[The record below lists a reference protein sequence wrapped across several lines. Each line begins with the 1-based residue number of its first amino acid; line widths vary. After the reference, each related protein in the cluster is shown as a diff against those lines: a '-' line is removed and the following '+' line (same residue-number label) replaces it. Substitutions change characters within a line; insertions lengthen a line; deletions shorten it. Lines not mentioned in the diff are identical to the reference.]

1 MISIMEKKQWYLIFS
16 AVLVVGSLLALI
28 VWRLNLGID
37 FTGGTL
43 IELSFGKKID
53 KNQLEKVIKDQN
65 ISVASIAPT
74 DSNTYLV
81 RTKPLNDGERQKVL
95 TATKKK
101 FESVKEISH
110 ETTGPTI
117 GKELLRKAVFALI
130 VASIAIV
137 LYISWA
143 FRSVPK
149 PASSWKFGIS
159 AIIALL
165 HDSIIVLGAF
175 AVLGRFFA
183 AEVDTFFVTALLT
196 VIGFSVHDTIVVFD
210 RIRENLKLKPDE
222 PFHQTV
228 SNSIMQTIARSLN
241 TSLTVVFVLLAVLLF
256 GGASLRWLTVALLI
270 GIIAGTYSS
279 IFVASLILVIWQDW
293 STKRG
298 RIATK

>member
-1 MISIMEKKQWYLIFS
+1 MEKKQWYLIFS
-16 AVLVVGSLLALI
+16 AVLVAVSIMSLI
-28 VWRLNLGID
+28 VWRLNLGVD

-53 KNQLEKVIKDQN
+53 KNHLEKIIEEQN

-74 DSNTYLV
+74 DSNTYLI
-81 RTKPLNDGERQKVL
+81 RTKPLNDKERQAVL
-95 TATKKK
+95 TITKKE
-101 FESVKEISH
+101 FENVKEISH

-117 GKELLRKAVFALI
+117 GGELLRKAVFALI

-149 PASSWKFGIS
+149 PASSWKFGVS

-175 AVLGRFFA
+175 AVLGHFFA

-210 RIRENLKLKPDE
+210 RIRENLKFKPDE

-293 STKRG
+293 STKRS